1 MSREADDEGAAE
13 NTPERPD
20 VGRFTDYRTY
30 LLAMTTFLRV
40 TRPGF
45 SYRSFARRAGFASP
59 NYLKLVADGLRNL
72 AAESVEKFAR
82 GLGLSKREHDLF
94 RMLVLLA
101 NARSDEERNSIY
113 ARLRERVVGDDMT
126 RLRDDQFAVYDI
138 WWGLVVREMVQLP
151 DFVFDARWIARR
163 LRPRIRVTQ
172 AQRAIDLLLRSGL
185 VINGDDGKAKI
196 AEQTITTGP
205 DVQTLAVRNH
215 HRAHLELA
223 SRSLDEV
230 PREERN
236 ITSVA
241 VALTR
246 EQYDLAVEAIG
257 RLRRRLLEIAD
268 HAPEGSSGGGAQSE
282 VYSAVFSL
290 FPVTSKGRGL
300 RGADG
305 SGRDE
310 DDEQGEL
317 AHDASEADSSD
328 AADLGETE

>member
-1 MSREADDEGAAE
+1 MVRDGEQESSAE
-13 NTPERPD
+13 NTAERPD
-20 VGRFTDYRTY
+20 VGRYTDYRAY
-30 LLAMTTFLRV
+30 LQAMTTFLRV
-40 TRPGF
+40 SRPGF

-72 AAESVEKFAR
+72 APESVEKFAR

-94 RMLVLLA
+94 RMLVLLS
-101 NARSDEERNSIY
+101 NSRSDEERNAIY
-113 ARLRERVVGDDMT
+113 ARLRERVVGDDLT

-151 DFVFDARWIARR
+151 DFVLDARWIARR
-163 LRPRIRVTQ
+163 LRPRIRASQ
-172 AQRAIDLLLRSGL
+172 AQRAIDLLQRSGL
-185 VINGDDGKAKI
+185 IVFDEDGRARA

-223 SRSLDEV
+223 ARSLDEV
-230 PREERN
+230 PRTERN

-246 EQYDLAVEAIG
+246 EQYDIAVEEIA
-257 RLRRRLLEIAD
+257 RLRRKLLEIAD
-268 HAPEGSSGGGAQSE
+268 SPAQGSDGNGAQRE

-290 FPVTSKGRGL
+290 FPVTTRGRE
-300 RGADG
+300 RRSADG
-305 SGRDE
+305 SNDDE
-310 DDEQGEL
+310 DDEVGDITNDSSEL
-317 AHDASEADSSD
+317 AGNGD
-328 AADLGETE
+328 GV

>member
-1 MSREADDEGAAE
+1 MSRDGEVETASE

-20 VGRFTDYRTY
+20 VGRFTDYRAY
-30 LLAMTTFLRV
+30 LQAMTTFLRV

-72 AAESVEKFAR
+72 APESVEKFAR

-94 RMLVLLA
+94 RMLVLLS
-101 NARSDEERNSIY
+101 NARSDEERNAIY
-113 ARLRERVVGDDMT
+113 GRLRERVVGDDMT

-151 DFVFDARWIARR
+151 DFTLDARWVARR
-163 LRPRIRVTQ
+163 LRPRIRISQ
-172 AQRAIDLLLRSGL
+172 AQRAIDLLQRSGL
-185 VINGDDGKAKI
+185 VVLDADGKARA

-223 SRSLDEV
+223 ARSLDEV
-230 PREERN
+230 SRSERN

-246 EQYDLAVEAIG
+246 EQYDDAVEEIG
-257 RLRRRLLEIAD
+257 RLRRKLLEIAD
-268 HAPEGSSGGGAQSE
+268 SAAQGADGNSAQRE

-290 FPVTSKGRGL
+290 FPVTARGRE
-300 RGADG
+300 RRSADG
-305 SGRDE
+305 TSDDE
-310 DDEQGEL
+310 DDEVGDITDGSSEL
-317 AHDASEADSSD
+317 VGNGD
-328 AADLGETE
+328 GV